1 MDRQGLLSRGL
12 TLTAAWHAIVALAS
26 RRATAEALDLLEAMP
41 DWGLKADAKVYDA
54 LLKRLTADKD
64 WNGALGLFAEAEV
77 ILYIKYKVHI
87 CITCQSYILV
97 IALCMLCH
105 RSKL

>member
-12 TLTAAWHAIVALAS
+12 TLTAAFHAIVALAS

-41 DWGLKADAKVYDA
+41 DWGLKADTKVYDA

-77 ILYIKYKVHI
+77 IADI
-87 CITCQSYILV
+87 
-97 IALCMLCH
+97 
-105 RSKL
+105 